1 MKENNKSIFLFG
13 FPLEI
18 RKKIRTLS
26 GLDCFMLI
34 WLKCCFNHAFT
45 EITITK
51 IDRDR
56 IQLSHKSY
64 INGLLYLE
72 EEGLIT
78 VRRAVGKN
86 NRIAVNTDLIDKKA
100 KNFVRGVK

>member
-1 MKENNKSIFLFG
+1 MKKNKEPVFLFS

-34 WLKCCFNHAFT
+34 WLKCCFNHAFS

-64 INGLLYLE
+64 INGLLSLE
-72 EEGLIT
+72 KVGLIT
-78 VRRAVGKN
+78 ITRAVGRI
-86 NRIAVNTDLIDKKA
+86 NRISVNTDLIDLKA
-100 KNFVRGVK
+100 KNFVKGAK